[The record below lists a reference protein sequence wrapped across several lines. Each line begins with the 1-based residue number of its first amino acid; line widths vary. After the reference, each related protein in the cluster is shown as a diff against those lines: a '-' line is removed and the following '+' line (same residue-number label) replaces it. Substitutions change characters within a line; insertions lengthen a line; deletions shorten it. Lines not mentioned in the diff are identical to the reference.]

1 MKVLASLPLILGVL
15 SFLVFSTGCE
25 SGGVISGADDPG
37 CTCGDSQ
44 TALVGCYHSR
54 CLSGLG
60 NPQNPA
66 CVCGGLA
73 ALGVQGQ
80 LVSDGGS
87 SSTRLMG
94 QSQILYLASGKKVS
108 GTLIA
113 DNGLVLKLRTS
124 SGERDLR
131 YEELAPRS
139 IYRLE
144 KGRTPRT
151 DGLGLMKLG
160 DLAREAGFW
169 AHANR
174 HYKEAL
180 KVDPALRPRIETA
193 LAGLREEA
201 SQAVLA
207 EAREDMR
214 KKRVKDAEKHLTAVL
229 NEFPDERAAVEAAA
243 MLDRIHTQDRTRSV
257 PARDKQLEK
266 LFASAVSDLEYA
278 ADSNHKGL
286 TSKSQSRSINSY
298 RNAISRLERG
308 RKKLAGIEK
317 KNKDDRVV
325 VERADELDAQAIE
338 LYVTTS
344 LNLVSSYM
352 VQTSYNEALKAAN
365 AAVAVAPTDQRLLS
379 ARARIENAAA
389 DSDWGFG
396 WVRGR

>member
-1 MKVLASLPLILGVL
+1 
-15 SFLVFSTGCE
+15 
-25 SGGVISGADDPG
+25 
-37 CTCGDSQ
+37 
-44 TALVGCYHSR
+44 
-54 CLSGLG
+54 
-60 NPQNPA
+60 
-66 CVCGGLA
+66 
-73 ALGVQGQ
+73 
-80 LVSDGGS
+80 
-87 SSTRLMG
+87 
-94 QSQILYLASGKKVS
+94 
-108 GTLIA
+108 
-113 DNGLVLKLRTS
+113 
-124 SGERDLR
+124 
-131 YEELAPRS
+131 
-139 IYRLE
+139 
-144 KGRTPRT
+144 
-151 DGLGLMKLG
+151 MKLG

-257 PARDKQLEK
+257 PARDKHLEK